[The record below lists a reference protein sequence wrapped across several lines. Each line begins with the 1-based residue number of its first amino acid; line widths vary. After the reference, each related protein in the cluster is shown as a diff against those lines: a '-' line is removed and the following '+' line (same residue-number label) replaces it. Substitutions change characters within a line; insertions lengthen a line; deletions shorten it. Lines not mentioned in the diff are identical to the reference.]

1 MATIR
6 ATLTDARLA
15 RLKPGD
21 TISEGQGLRAWKR
34 GARSPVTFTLQKRVR
49 GEAKG
54 RTFTLGN
61 WPDVSIDDARAK
73 ASRFRKLCGDGV
85 NPETVEREAFAA
97 QSASQTTLRQYTERF
112 LAQPAPRTGRMRRP
126 NTIRDYWSTL
136 NVVVPHLLDTAIRN
150 ISPGQIEKAYHAA
163 RDQGA
168 VEFAKLFHR
177 SMQAIVNDA
186 MKTTAPDGKPFI
198 TRDPLENISKFPK
211 VARRREAYLTAREV
225 RIAIR
230 AGFDRLFRDR
240 AVDFGL
246 VTQNN
251 AMLVAVY
258 TGLRISEVL
267 SLKVSD
273 VHRIGSSW
281 LGDEVRQ
288 PFLSVR
294 VGKKN
299 PASGELTTVS
309 HYLPLVPTLDMI
321 VTMQLLCRAVWLS
334 KREGRWDTDY
344 LFPSPRK
351 AGNAIG
357 GVDAVQDVWV
367 QALETDRNGYDFQQA
382 KEGDAEG
389 SFSAHWLRHTFETLA
404 TGLGFSYEE
413 SGRVHL
419 KAPPSALA
427 TIARYDQRTSNAQF
441 AEDIAAE
448 LEPVLNA
455 VAICIR
461 NYPTPRSYREESVTG
476 ETAQHSIR
484 IGNTQT
490 SWREWRRGYLGAA
503 VLPRRRSFRRASSLR
518 KRFSYTP
525 PSAAFGMLSTQA
537 TSAP

>member
-1 MATIR
+1 
-6 ATLTDARLA
+6 
-15 RLKPGD
+15 LKPGD

-61 WPDVSIDDARAK
+61 WPDVSIDDARTK

-321 VTMQLLCRAVWLS
+321 VTMQMLCRAVWLS

-351 AGNAIG
+351 AGMRLAGLTPSKTFGCRHWKQTAMATTSSKRKRATRKVRSQRIG
-357 GVDAVQDVWV
+357 YVTPSRRWPPVW
-367 QALETDRNGYDFQQA
+367 
-382 KEGDAEG
+382 G
-389 SFSAHWLRHTFETLA
+389 SA
-404 TGLGFSYEE
+404 TRSRGGFISK
-413 SGRVHL
+413 RL
-419 KAPPSALA
+419 PPHSRQSLA
-427 TIARYDQRTSNAQF
+427 TINGQATRNLPKTS
-441 AEDIAAE
+441 
-448 LEPVLNA
+448 
-455 VAICIR
+455 
-461 NYPTPRSYREESVTG
+461 PRS
-476 ETAQHSIR
+476 
-484 IGNTQT
+484 
-490 SWREWRRGYLGAA
+490 
-503 VLPRRRSFRRASSLR
+503 SSQ
-518 KRFSYTP
+518 S
-525 PSAAFGMLSTQA
+525 
-537 TSAP
+537 